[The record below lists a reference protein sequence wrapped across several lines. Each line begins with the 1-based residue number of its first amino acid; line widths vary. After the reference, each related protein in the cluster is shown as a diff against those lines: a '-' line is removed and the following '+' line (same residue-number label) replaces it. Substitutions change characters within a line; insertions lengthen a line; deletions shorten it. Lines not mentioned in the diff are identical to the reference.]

1 MRVKNKL
8 QMKYLI
14 YLVIITL
21 SINCYGETNRE
32 ILEDIREELEFMQY
46 ERQLQ
51 NASGDRNYDNL
62 NRSNQNISPQNPPT
76 KQPQPYRNTESE
88 ADRLRLSKFWNLN
101 MSEYLRRD
109 EIGSVTCERYLGA
122 VGNIYRNCFQS
133 KMLNIS
139 YTETEM
145 RWNKL
150 MSTCSKIPS
159 GTPNKEQCI
168 KNILVYGK

>member
-1 MRVKNKL
+1 M
-8 QMKYLI
+8 M
-14 YLVIITL
+14 
-21 SINCYGETNRE
+21 NCYSETNRE
-32 ILEDIREELEFMQY
+32 ILEDIRDELEFMQY
-46 ERQLQ
+46 ERELRK
-51 NASGDRNYDNL
+51 AYGSRNYDNQ
-62 NRSNQNISPQNPPT
+62 NRSNQNITPQNAPS
-76 KQPQPYRNTESE
+76 KIPQPYRNTQSE
-88 ADRLRLSKFWNLN
+88 TDRLRLSKFWNLN

-109 EIGSVTCERYLGA
+109 EIGSVTCERYLGSDGGA
-122 VGNIYRNCFQS
+122 YRNCFQS

-150 MSTCSKIPS
+150 MSICSKIPS